1 MADYYSTL
9 EASRQYDVPADVIW
23 KACNSG
29 ELAST
34 PGGGD
39 FLVAT
44 AALETFLESVGLYV
58 IPEEEEES

>member
-1 MADYYSTL
+1 MAEYYSTR

-29 ELAST
+29 ELEST

-44 AALETFLESVGLYV
+44 ADPETFLEGVGLYV
-58 IPEEEEES
+58 IPEEEEAP

>member
-9 EASRQYDVPADVIW
+9 EASRQYNVPADVIW

-29 ELAST
+29 EPDST

-44 AALETFLESVGLYV
+44 DDLETFLEGVGLYV
-58 IPEEEEES
+58 IPEEEP